1 MKFPFPLILLLFV
14 FGNTGILCSQN
25 CQSGFSGTVVDF
37 HDGTPLENAMVHIL
51 GTDNIT
57 VTDIDG
63 KFAMQNICPGSY
75 EVEISHESCTT
86 RIMRI
91 EISGNTEQRI
101 TLEHH
106 LEELKEVVV
115 QGDRNHPVTNSGTEQ
130 VLHEQIIEKY
140 SSASLGDALKEIS
153 GVSSLNT
160 GSAIVKPVIQGL
172 HSSRI
177 ITMNNGVR
185 LQDQEWGMEHA
196 PNLDLNAAGSL
207 TVVKGA
213 AALQYGGDA
222 IGGVIIADPVRIPV
236 KDTLY
241 GKTLVSG
248 ATNGRGGSL
257 MSSLTKSYENGWYWS
272 AQGTAKRFGDFKAPD
287 YSLTNTGYAQQAFT
301 TSFGLNKFTHGF
313 DVYYSFYRNEIG
325 ILRSSHIG
333 SQEDLLNAINSR
345 QPYVVEPFSYDIN
358 APKQEVTHHLA
369 KIRYF
374 QRFEKLGRLNVQY
387 DFQHNNRQEYDI
399 RRGSLKGVPA
409 MDMEL
414 TTHTL
419 SSDFKFDAH
428 SGRKINAG
436 ILLRYQNN
444 IPDPETGVRR
454 LIPDYKRYEAG
465 AFASI
470 SQYLND
476 ALVLDAGIR
485 YDYSHLDAKKYYRK
499 NRWEQQGYDEDF
511 GDIITED
518 YGDQWLTNPVFD
530 FHNISGTA
538 GLHYKTGN
546 NDILFNYALASRA
559 PNPAELFSDGLHH
572 SAAAIEL
579 GDLRM
584 NPEVSHKF
592 SFSFSRNNE
601 KLHVTVVPYANY
613 IHDFILLEP
622 SGGELTIRGAF
633 PVWQYKQVNARFFGI
648 DFDFSYH
655 LSENWTYTNKSAY
668 VHARDVT
675 RDSPLIDIPP
685 ANTSNRITFS
695 KPEWKNLQLTVRSDY
710 VFRQNEYPDNNF
722 DLRVVEN
729 GAYVDRE
736 VDISTPPGAYH
747 LLGVDASASFPFV
760 KKSEITFGL
769 SANNIFNTSY
779 RDYLNKLRFFS
790 DDLGRNFQLQIK
802 INY

>member
-1 MKFPFPLILLLFV
+1 MKLMFSLFLFV
-14 FGNTGILCSQN
+14 SLFGNPEVVLSQN
-25 CQSGFSGTVVDF
+25 CTATLQGEVVDF
-37 HDGTPLENAMVHIL
+37 HDGTPLVNAVVQIL
-51 GTDNIT
+51 DTQKAT
-57 VTDIDG
+57 ATDIDG
-63 KFAMQNICPGSY
+63 KFTITGICPGSY

-86 RIMRI
+86 RIMNIR
-91 EISGNTEQRI
+91 ISGNTKQRI

-115 QGDRNHPVTNSGTEQ
+115 EGNRDHPITNSGTEQ
-130 VLHEQIIEKY
+130 VLHQEVIEKF

-160 GSAIVKPVIQGL
+160 GSSIVKPVIQGL

-222 IGGVIIADPVRIPV
+222 IGGVIIADPQKIPV

-241 GKTLVSG
+241 GKTLLSG
-248 ATNGRGGSL
+248 ATNGRGGAL
-257 MSSLTKSYENGWYWS
+257 MSSLTKSYKSGWYWS
-272 AQGTAKRFGDFKAPD
+272 AQGTLKRFGDFKAPD
-287 YSLTNTGYAQQAFT
+287 YSLTNTGYSQQAFT
-301 TSFGLNKFTHGF
+301 TSFGLNKFTYGF
-313 DVYYSFYRNEIG
+313 DFYYSFYRNEIG

-345 QPYVVEPFSYDIN
+345 KPNVTEPFSYDIN

-369 KIRYF
+369 KLRF
-374 QRFEKLGRLNVQY
+374 FRRFEKLGKWNVQY
-387 DFQHNNRQEYDI
+387 DFQLNNRQEYDI
-399 RRGSLKGVPA
+399 RRGNLKGVPA

-414 TTHTL
+414 TTHTVT
-419 SSDFKFDAH
+419 SDFQFDAH
-428 SGRKINAG
+428 SDRKINTG
-436 ILLRYQNN
+436 IMLRYQTNL
-444 IPDPETGVRR
+444 PDPETGVRR
-454 LIPDYKRYEAG
+454 LIPDYDRYDIG
-465 AFASI
+465 AFASV
-470 SQYLND
+470 SQYLTD
-476 ALVLDAGIR
+476 ALVLDAGLR
-485 YDYSHLDAKKYYRK
+485 YDFSHLDAKKFYQK
-499 NRWEQQGYDEDF
+499 SRWEQQGYDEDF
-511 GDIITED
+511 RDIIIED

-530 FHNISGTA
+530 FHSVSATA
-538 GLHYKTGN
+538 GLKYESGFNEIH
-546 NDILFNYALASRA
+546 FNYAMANRA

-584 NPEVSHKF
+584 DQETSHKF
-592 SFSFSRNNE
+592 SLSFSRDTQ
-601 KLHVTVVPYANY
+601 KLHLTLVPYANF
-613 IHDFILLEP
+613 INDFILLEP
-622 SGGELTIRGAF
+622 TGGELTIRGAF
-633 PVWQYKQVNARFFGI
+633 PVWQYKQVNARFLGV
-648 DFDFSYH
+648 DFDATYH
-655 LSENWTYTNKSAY
+655 ITDNWVFTHKFAY

-675 RDSPLIDIPP
+675 RDRPLIDIPP
-685 ANTSNRITFS
+685 ANTSNRITFT
-695 KPEWKNLQLTVRSDY
+695 KPEWRNLQLTLRSDY
-710 VFRQNEYPDNNF
+710 FFKQNEFPDNNF

-729 GAYVDRE
+729 GEYVNRE

-747 LLGVDASASFPFV
+747 LLGLDASAGFPFL
-760 KKSEITFGL
+760 KKSELTVGL
-769 SANNIFNTSY
+769 SVNNIFNTNY
-779 RDYLNKLRFFS
+779 RDYLNRLRFFS